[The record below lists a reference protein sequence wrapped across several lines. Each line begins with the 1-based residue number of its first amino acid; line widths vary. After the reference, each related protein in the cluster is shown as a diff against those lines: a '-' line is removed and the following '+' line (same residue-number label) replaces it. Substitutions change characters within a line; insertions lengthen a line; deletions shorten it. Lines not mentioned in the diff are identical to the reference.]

1 MVIESQSLFDYLG
14 KKAGSELGQKVH
26 AAAAAKDVWIGTKEI
41 EKSLVPSGY
50 VCTYP
55 ISFLDEYFNKKP
67 SKPIHSTVLED
78 RIEELEKRVEY
89 LEKKYLKDEK
99 LEDDLPF

>member
-1 MVIESQSLFDYLG
+1 MVIETQSLYDYLG
-14 KKAGSELGQKVH
+14 KPAGSDLGKKIH
-26 AAAAAKDVWIGTKEI
+26 SAAIAKDVFIGTKEI
-41 EKSLVPSGY
+41 NKNLVPQGK

-55 ISFLDEYFNKKP
+55 ITFLDEYFNKKP

-89 LEKKYLKDEK
+89 LEKKYLKDEE

>member
-14 KKAGSELGQKVH
+14 QKAGSELGKKVH
-26 AAAAAKDVWIGTKEI
+26 AAATAKDVWVGTKEI

-67 SKPIHSTVLED
+67 SKPIHSTTLED
-78 RIEELEKRVEY
+78 RIEALEKRVEY
-89 LEKKYLKDEK
+89 LEKKYLKNK
-99 LEDDLPF
+99 KIEDDLPF

>member
-1 MVIESQSLFDYLG
+1 MVIETQSLFDYLG
-14 KKAGSELGQKVH
+14 RPAGSDLGQKVH
-26 AAAAAKDVWIGTKEI
+26 ESAVAKGVFIGKKDVEI
-41 EKSLVPSGY
+41 SLVPSGY

-89 LEKKYLKDEK
+89 LEKKYLKDEE

>member
-1 MVIESQSLFDYLG
+1 MVIETQSLFDYLG
-14 KKAGSELGQKVH
+14 RPAGSDLGKKIH
-26 AAAAAKDVWIGTKEI
+26 SAAIAKDVFIGTKEI
-41 EKSLVPSGY
+41 NKNLVPSGY

-55 ISFLDEYFNKKP
+55 ITFLDEYFNKKP

-89 LEKKYLKDEK
+89 LEKKYLKDEE